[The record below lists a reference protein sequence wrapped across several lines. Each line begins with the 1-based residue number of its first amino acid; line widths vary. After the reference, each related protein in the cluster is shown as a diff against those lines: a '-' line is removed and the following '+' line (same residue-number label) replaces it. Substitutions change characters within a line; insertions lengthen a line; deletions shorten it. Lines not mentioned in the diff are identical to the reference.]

1 MKKRSLFTLALLL
14 VPLSFVWQSHVQP
27 FLASLAE
34 SALELQPRDNRYPV
48 PDFSLSSLKGDP
60 VRLSNHRG
68 SAVFIG
74 YWATW

>member
-1 MKKRSLFTLALLL
+1 MKKRSILALILLL
-14 VPLSFVWQSHVQP
+14 VPLSFVWQSKVQP

-48 PDFSLSSLKGDP
+48 PDFSLSSLEGEL
-60 VRLSNHRG
+60 VRLSDYRG
-68 SAVFIG
+68 SPVLLG

>member
-1 MKKRSLFTLALLL
+1 MKKKPLFILALLL
-14 VPLSFVWQSHVQP
+14 VPLSFFWQSQVQP

-34 SALELQPRDNRYPV
+34 SAPEIQPRDGRHPA
-48 PDFSLSSLKGDP
+48 PDFSLRSLDGDL
-60 VRLSNHRG
+60 VRLSDYRG